1 MELPRL
7 ARLNLTSEKAKRK
20 DAMKVCVTG
29 GAGFIG
35 KYLLKLL
42 CSEGHEPIVLDTCK
56 GGEFAGLVTEADIRD
71 REILCQSLKG
81 DVIVHL
87 AAVHRDDIQ
96 PLSLYD
102 DVNVHGTENVI
113 AAAEVNNIDN
123 IIFTSSVAVYGFAE
137 INTGEGG
144 KIAPFNDYGRT
155 KFEAELKL
163 IEWQKREPDKRRLT
177 IVRPTVVFGPG
188 NRGNVHNLINQI
200 YRRRFVMIGDGKNVK
215 SMAYVENV
223 AGFLHQCIGGE
234 PGVNII
240 NYVDKPDLD
249 MNSLISLIKKEMQ
262 LDHGVGL
269 RVPKLIGLML
279 GHFLD
284 LAAVVVKKS
293 FPISAIRVQKFTS
306 NTSFSSKAHGYRG
319 FTASFSLEEGLKRT
333 IEADFPRQL

>member
-1 MELPRL
+1 MCTTTVTK
-7 ARLNLTSEKAKRK
+7 NVVNGF
-20 DAMKVCVTG
+20 DVMKICVIG

-35 KYLLKLL
+35 GNLVRIL
-42 CSEGHEPIVLDTCK
+42 CREGHEPVILDSCRR
-56 GGEFAGLVTEADIRD
+56 GEFADAITEVDIRD
-71 REILCQSLKG
+71 SEQLQCSLKG

-87 AAVHRDDIQ
+87 AAVHRDDVQ

-137 INTGEGG
+137 INTGEEGE
-144 KIAPFNDYGRT
+144 IAPFNDYGRT

-163 IEWQKREPDKRRLT
+163 IEWQKREPGKRSLT

-223 AGFLHQCIGGE
+223 AEFLHKCIGSE
-234 PGVNII
+234 PGVTIM

-249 MNSLISLIKKEMQ
+249 MNSLISLIKKELQ

-269 RVPKLIGLML
+269 RVPKIIGLIL
-279 GHFLD
+279 GHFFD
-284 LAAVVVKKS
+284 FAALVVKKS

-306 NTSFSSKAHGYRG
+306 DTSFSSKAHGFRG
-319 FTASFSLEEGLKRT
+319 FTANYSLEEGVERT
-333 IEADFPRQL
+333 IAADFPRQV